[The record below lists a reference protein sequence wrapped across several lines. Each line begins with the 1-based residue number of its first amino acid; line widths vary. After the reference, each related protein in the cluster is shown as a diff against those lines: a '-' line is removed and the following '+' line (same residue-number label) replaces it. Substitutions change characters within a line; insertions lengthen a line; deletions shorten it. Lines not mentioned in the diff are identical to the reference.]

1 MDFFRA
7 QDRARRKTWHL
18 GFLFA
23 AAVIALILAT
33 NLLIALV
40 ATFTTTTGFVAGPSA
55 VLSATSPQTW
65 FTISVLV
72 IFVIAAASL
81 YKYHVVRSGGRAIA
95 EMLGATQIDPS
106 TTDFAERRMLNVVE
120 EMAIASAIS
129 VPPVYLIEE
138 GAINAFAAGLDTDD
152 AIIGVTR
159 GTLENLDREELQGV
173 IGHEFSHI
181 LNGDTRINLRLIAL
195 LHGILFLGLIG
206 RTVLRG
212 GGRGSK
218 RGGGGAVLVLGVG
231 LLAIGYAGTFFGN
244 LIKAA
249 VSRQREFLADAAAV
263 QFTRN
268 PDGIANALKKIGGSG
283 LGSRLAAPHT
293 AEVSHLFFG
302 QAVGF
307 TINRLFATHPPL
319 AQRITA
325 IEPRWDGQFIATDAA
340 AVSARL
346 TDEVSA
352 LAGDAHDVVVAQVGN
367 PDTAHLGRAN
377 ARIGAIPEPLARAA
391 RDRADAFALLHAVF
405 LSTQS
410 DIKDRQLNLLRIGLG
425 TDTIARILAL
435 EVDELD
441 AIARLTLVQLA
452 APALKSISHAQFR
465 TLVANIASLV
475 RADSRIDLSEWV
487 LHRVV
492 IKELSPHFLARQ
504 RARERPP
511 SQHVETAA
519 LATVLSAMAKYG
531 HGDHAAA
538 FAAGAAAFGRPLVF
552 NPSEDPNFGRLND
565 ALRELRSVPP
575 LDKPR
580 HLKAYAACAL
590 HDGATTEQRALLA
603 GIAAALDCPLPPDFT
618 IPT

>member
-1 MDFFRA
+1 MDFFGA

-18 GFLFA
+18 GLLFA

-40 ATFTTTTGFVAGPSA
+40 AAFTTTGFSINPSA
-55 VLSATSPQTW
+55 VLSTTSYQTW
-65 FTISVLV
+65 FGISALV

-95 EMLGATQIDPS
+95 EMLGARQIDPS

-138 GAINAFAAGLDTDD
+138 AAINAFAAGLGTDD

-159 GTLENLDREELQGV
+159 GTLETLDREELQGV

-206 RTVLRG
+206 RAVLRG
-212 GGRGSK
+212 GGRGNK
-218 RGGGGAVLVLGVG
+218 RGSGGVVLILGVG

-268 PDGIANALKKIGGSG
+268 PGGIANALKKIGGSG
-283 LGSRLAAPHT
+283 QGSRLAAPHT

-307 TINRLFATHPPL
+307 AINRLFATHPPL
-319 AQRITA
+319 AQRIAA

-346 TDEVSA
+346 TDEVNA
-352 LAGDAHDVVVAQVGN
+352 LAGDGHESVVSQVGN
-367 PDTAHLGRAN
+367 PSTTNLSRAI
-377 ARIGAIPEPLARAA
+377 ARIGAIPEPLAHAA

-405 LSTQS
+405 LSTES

-425 TDTIARILAL
+425 TDTIGRILAL
-435 EVDELD
+435 QVDALD
-441 AIARLTLVQLA
+441 PIQRLTLVQLA
-452 APALKSISHAQFR
+452 APALKSVSDAQFR
-465 TLVANIASLV
+465 ALVANIASLV

-487 LHRVV
+487 LHRIVL
-492 IKELSPHFLARQ
+492 KELTPHFVARKRQ
-504 RARERPP
+504 RDRPP
-511 SQHVETAA
+511 SQQAETAA
-519 LATVLSAMAKYG
+519 VTAVLSAMAKYG
-531 HGDHAAA
+531 HGDQAAA
-538 FAAGAAAFGRPLVF
+538 FAAGAAAFDRPLTF
-552 NPSEDPNFGRLND
+552 DRTEDPNFRRLND
-565 ALRELRSVPP
+565 ALRALRQISP

-580 HLKAYAACAL
+580 HIKAYAACAL

-618 IPT
+618 IAT